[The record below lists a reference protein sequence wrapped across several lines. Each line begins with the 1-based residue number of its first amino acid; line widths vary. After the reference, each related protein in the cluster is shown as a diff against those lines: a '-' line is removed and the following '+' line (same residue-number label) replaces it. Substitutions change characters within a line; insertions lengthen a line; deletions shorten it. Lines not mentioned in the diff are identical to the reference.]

1 MLGKLGL
8 KADIASDG
16 QEALSLAEKHRY
28 DLILMDCEM
37 PEMDG
42 FESSRAIVGLQKE
55 KRLLATPIVA
65 LTAHAVPD
73 KIQACHE
80 AGMVGHLAKPINI
93 ERLQNT
99 LKQILRDPDIRLA
112 NRP

>member
-1 MLGKLGL
+1 
-8 KADIASDG
+8 
-16 QEALSLAEKHRY
+16 
-28 DLILMDCEM
+28 M

-42 FESSRAIVGLQKE
+42 FETSRAILRLQKE
-55 KRLLATPIVA
+55 KRLPATPIVA

-112 NRP
+112 NKP